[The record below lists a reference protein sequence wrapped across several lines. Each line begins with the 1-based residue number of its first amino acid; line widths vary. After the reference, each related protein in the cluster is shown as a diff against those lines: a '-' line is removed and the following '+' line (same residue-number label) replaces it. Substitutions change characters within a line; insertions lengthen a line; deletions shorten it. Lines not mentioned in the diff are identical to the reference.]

1 MYPDL
6 FEDSVK
12 RSAVDNEVIVMANL
26 FQNGTPFADGS
37 VTKIRFTNFLSMAE
51 AELNFGPKL
60 NLIIGPNGSG
70 KSTVICGLCLALGG
84 SPKLLGRSEV
94 MSDYVRHGC
103 EKGAVEV
110 NIRDSKE
117 SHDRKVE
124 LIITKNNHVEY
135 RRDGRKVTRA
145 EVRSMAMS
153 YGIQA
158 SDIQTFPLLKVD
170 NPCVFLAQDKV
181 KSFAQQTPELLLDN
195 TEKAC
200 SNDLEKMH
208 DKLRVFSKADCR
220 KSSQKQWS
228 VIVFMCEKEER
239 SAARMEEAVKTSEE
253 KLEEAREKLEEVEA
267 EQERTSEEMERRNRQ
282 FLDLSDEYRSIYS
295 ELDGLAKA
303 DYISEAVR
311 QANAKYHETMK
322 NFEAWKEEMEKAEA
336 LLEEYRA
343 KQADQSANSSLES
356 EKVALKREYEKWLK
370 KEDELDQKT
379 NKINA
384 GFSQLRI
391 EKESIDRVDLSGRQ
405 QFAEKLEIVRATNPR
420 QRCADA
426 FAWYEAHKEQFRK
439 PVYVPVLS
447 MTMNYEDSA
456 PYLETVIPSR
466 DLMVFIF
473 GCREDE
479 QLLAD
484 SKHPWRIS
492 STVVSDEQVAK
503 LSVDQPLPESMRVLG
518 FERTAFQ
525 LFTAPPVVKAFLNS
539 VAHLSNIPIGTEKT
553 KENLDEVCGV
563 LKNTHRLF
571 LAADLKVRLTKSLYR
586 ADISVQTDCL
596 RRNLRY
602 LTAHMPSHTGGDK
615 LDEASVKQ
623 ALCSIEQRSQKLRAE
638 LEEVKRVQQMVAT
651 QKEKVRCQLVNF
663 LFIAIIFM
671 KTFRE
676 CRSFSG

>member
-1 MYPDL
+1 
-6 FEDSVK
+6 
-12 RSAVDNEVIVMANL
+12 MANL

-94 MSDYVRHGC
+94 LSDYVRHGC

-153 YGIQA
+153 YGIQ
-158 SDIQTFPLLKVD
+158 VD

-195 TEKAC
+195 TEK
-200 SNDLEKMH
+200 
-208 DKLRVFSKADCR
+208 
-220 KSSQKQWS
+220 
-228 VIVFMCEKEER
+228 MCEKEER

-343 KQADQSANSSLES
+343 KQADQSANSSVES

-651 QKEKVRCQLVNF
+651 QKEKVRCQLAKIYQKDKAHGSIGQLLKLAQRKYGFPVFNENFFLCFEPDVYSNF
-663 LFIAIIFM
+663 L
-671 KTFRE
+671 
-676 CRSFSG
+676 